1 MRAVLT
7 VVGKDKKGIIYCV
20 SKCLNELNIN
30 IEDIS
35 QTILQDFFTMIMI
48 VDIKDS
54 TSDFQTIQ
62 QKLQEVGENA
72 SVDIKIQHEDI
83 FNSMH
88 KL

>member
-35 QTILQDFFTMIMI
+35 QTILQEYFTMIMI

-54 TSDFQTIQ
+54 TCDFQTIQ
-62 QKLQEVGENA
+62 QKLKEVGQNS
-72 SVDIKIQHEDI
+72 SVEIRIQHEDI